1 MACYVDPTLP
11 QWKGNLHTHTTQS
24 DGRLSPEDVTALYHQ
39 AGYDFLALTDH
50 RKVTPAPVH
59 DPSLLLLP
67 GVELDYT
74 LPRQVVHIVG
84 VGVDASVMEA
94 PDVLQ
99 SPQQGIDAIRQ
110 SGGQAIL
117 AHPAWSLN
125 TPETIMGLKGLSAV
139 EIFNQVS
146 QPPWNARRAD
156 SSAVLDL
163 CSAAGHCLPVVAG
176 DDAHFY
182 NGDACQAFLMLSA
195 PALSRE
201 NVLHALAQGHFYA
214 SQGPRFREVKIE
226 NGVLSLKFD
235 AVEQIVFYSN
245 FVWVSNRARRKPGMR
260 EASYPLNEKE
270 TFIRAEITDAQG
282 KRAWMPPIF
291 LRQPQ

>member
-1 MACYVDPTLP
+1 MACYVDSALS

-24 DGRLSPEDVTALYHQ
+24 DGRLSPQEVAALYHE
-39 AGYDFLALTDH
+39 AGYHFLALTDH
-50 RKVTPAPVH
+50 RKVTPPPADH
-59 DPSLLLLP
+59 PSLLLLP

-74 LPRQVVHIVG
+74 LAHQVVHIVG
-84 VGVDASVMEA
+84 VGVDSGLMDI
-94 PDVLQ
+94 PHVLA

-110 SGGQAIL
+110 GGGQAIL

-125 TPETIMGLKGLSAV
+125 TPETIMSLKGLSAV

-195 PALSRE
+195 PALTQGD
-201 NVLHALAQGHFYA
+201 VLSALAKGHFYA
-214 SQGPRFREVKIE
+214 SQGPRFREVKVE
-226 NGVLSLKFD
+226 DGVLSLKFD
-235 AVEQIVFYSN
+235 EADQVVFYSDL
-245 FVWVSNRARRKPGMR
+245 VWAANRARLEPGMR
-260 EASYPLNEKE
+260 EACYSLHEKE
-270 TFIRAEITDAQG
+270 TFIRAEITDSQG
-282 KRAWMPPIF
+282 RRAWTPPIP
-291 LRQPQ
+291 LNRPQ

>member
-1 MACYVDPTLP
+1 MVCYVDSALP

-24 DGRLSPEDVTALYHQ
+24 DGRLSPQEVAALYHQ
-39 AGYDFLALTDH
+39 AGYHFLALTDH
-50 RKVTPAPVH
+50 RKVTPPPDH

-74 LPRQVVHIVG
+74 LARQVVHIVG
-84 VGVDASVMEA
+84 IGVNEGVMDVPSVL
-94 PDVLQ
+94 D

-125 TPETIMGLKGLSAV
+125 TPDTIMGLRGLSAV

-146 QPPWNARRAD
+146 QPPWNARRGD

-163 CSAAGHCLPVVAG
+163 CNAAGCCLPVVAG

-195 PALSRE
+195 PALTRDD
-201 NVLHALAQGHFYA
+201 VLSALAQGHFYA
-214 SQGPRFREVKIE
+214 SQGPRFQEVKLE
-226 NGVLSLKFD
+226 DGVLTLKFD
-235 AVEQIVFYSN
+235 EAEQIIFYSN
-245 FVWVSNRARRKPGMR
+245 LVWVTNRSRIEPGMR
-260 EASYPLNEKE
+260 EARYTIQEKE
-270 TFIRAEITDAQG
+270 TFVRAEITDRQG
-282 KRAWMPPIF
+282 RRAWTPPIF
-291 LRQPQ
+291 